1 MRREAAGLA
10 RLSEVNLTP
19 LFLFATVAERMA
31 QNMRRHRQLGDAL
44 VEMGREIR
52 AELSS
57 RASGDMFG
65 RADVGMTE
73 IANEAIQRQADRNR
87 DPQQGR
93 TLFSETRRATAPGDR
108 QDQRQESGRGADA
121 AAADAAPRREA
132 VALQRHAARLQ
143 AAVTAALAIA
153 GEGRKGSAKA
163 RVFATVQDARDAGF
177 EVDLDADGFF
187 DPGTGTAGIIAE
199 SVPDTARAMW
209 IAFHEQSAHLGLRE
223 TFPDAPA
230 LAAELD
236 RAGRNPTVR
245 ALADALA
252 ADRGLTS
259 AQDGLAVEE
268 ALAELQAA
276 RRTGNWSEITDR
288 YGVAV
293 DDFGRQGIADTMR
306 RMLRALPKTGSG
318 SLPNLTPLF

>member
-57 RASGDMFG
+57 RASGDMFD

-73 IANEAIQRQADRNR
+73 NANEAIQRQADRNR

-132 VALQRHAARLQ
+132 LALQRHAAHQ
-143 AAVTAALAIA
+143 EN
-153 GEGRKGSAKA
+153 GK
-163 RVFATVQDARDAGF
+163 
-177 EVDLDADGFF
+177 
-187 DPGTGTAGIIAE
+187 
-199 SVPDTARAMW
+199 
-209 IAFHEQSAHLGLRE
+209 
-223 TFPDAPA
+223 
-230 LAAELD
+230 
-236 RAGRNPTVR
+236 
-245 ALADALA
+245 
-252 ADRGLTS
+252 
-259 AQDGLAVEE
+259 
-268 ALAELQAA
+268 
-276 RRTGNWSEITDR
+276 
-288 YGVAV
+288 
-293 DDFGRQGIADTMR
+293 
-306 RMLRALPKTGSG
+306 KTGSD
-318 SLPNLTPLF
+318 SLPNLTPYL

>member
-132 VALQRHAARLQ
+132 LALQRHAAHQ
-143 AAVTAALAIA
+143 EN
-153 GEGRKGSAKA
+153 GK
-163 RVFATVQDARDAGF
+163 
-177 EVDLDADGFF
+177 
-187 DPGTGTAGIIAE
+187 
-199 SVPDTARAMW
+199 
-209 IAFHEQSAHLGLRE
+209 
-223 TFPDAPA
+223 
-230 LAAELD
+230 
-236 RAGRNPTVR
+236 
-245 ALADALA
+245 
-252 ADRGLTS
+252 
-259 AQDGLAVEE
+259 
-268 ALAELQAA
+268 
-276 RRTGNWSEITDR
+276 
-288 YGVAV
+288 
-293 DDFGRQGIADTMR
+293 
-306 RMLRALPKTGSG
+306 KTG
-318 SLPNLTPLF
+318 